1 MILSFGARKEQDSAS
16 VSYIWWEVGKV
27 KCDFQNTC
35 TSTKLVDQSCIY

>member
-27 KCDFQNTC
+27 KCNFQN